1 MEPAQVTTP
10 PGSDAR
16 LLVVEDDAVVARAL
30 ERSLRRAGYRV
41 TRAASCKEARAV
53 EGPFGAGVFDID
65 LVDGDGVTLA
75 MELCESHI
83 VARCVFFTGSAS
95 SEHHARAQTVGPV
108 VLKSAPLALLL
119 DPLRAEFERAG
130 H

>member
-1 MEPAQVTTP
+1 MEPSQVTTP

-53 EGPFGAGVFDID
+53 AGPFGAGIFDID
-65 LVDGDGVTLA
+65 LIDGDGVTLA
-75 MELCESHI
+75 AELREAHV
-83 VARCVFFTGSAS
+83 VAHCVFFTGSAS
-95 SEHHARAQTVGPV
+95 SEHHTRAKSVGPV
-108 VLKSAPLALLL
+108 VLKSAPLADLLAT
-119 DPLRAEFERAG
+119 LRAEFQRDSS
-130 H
+130 